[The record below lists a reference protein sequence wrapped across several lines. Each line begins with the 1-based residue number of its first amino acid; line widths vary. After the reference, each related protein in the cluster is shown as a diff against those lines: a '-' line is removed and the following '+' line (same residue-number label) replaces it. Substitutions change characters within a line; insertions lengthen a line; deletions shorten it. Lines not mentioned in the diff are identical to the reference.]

1 MLTELKTNIKYAVT
15 VGIDKQLCLD
25 SLSAAMNINKYNISI
40 RKIALYYIY
49 DTEEFT

>member
-1 MLTELKTNIKYAVT
+1 MSDKLKINIKYAAS
-15 VGIDKQLCLD
+15 IDKQLCLD

-40 RKIALYYIY
+40 RKIALYW